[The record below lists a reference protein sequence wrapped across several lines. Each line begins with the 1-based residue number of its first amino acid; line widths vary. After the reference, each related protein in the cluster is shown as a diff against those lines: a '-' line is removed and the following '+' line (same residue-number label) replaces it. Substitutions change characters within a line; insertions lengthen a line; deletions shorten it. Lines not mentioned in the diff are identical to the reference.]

1 MSRYRE
7 LTEHL
12 KGLEDIRAILAGMRT
27 LAAVELQRV
36 TRLQEAGA
44 RLRQGLEVAVA
55 AHFAGRPSPPAP
67 PEAGLCVLLG
77 SEKGLCGDF
86 NERLL
91 AEAAHHARPRV
102 LVGSRLAA
110 AAVQMPA
117 VAARCPGALAADD
130 VGPVLTGLAQTL
142 AGLDAAGGRLDVLC
156 HDPQQHRVRRVAVL
170 PPPTGATTSEARPR
184 LQLPAP
190 QFEAALLEQYLF
202 AVFNGLLLG
211 SLLVENQQRIAH
223 LQAALQRLDERCDG
237 LRQRQRHARQEQ
249 IIEEVE
255 VALSVSGV
263 SPPGPE
269 AS

>member
-12 KGLEDIRAILAGMRT
+12 QSLADIRAILAGMRT

-36 TRLQEAGA
+36 TRLQDAAEA
-44 RLRQGLEVAVA
+44 LRQGLEAAVA
-55 AHFAGRPSPPAP
+55 AHFAGRPPRT
-67 PEAGLCVLLG
+67 PEAGVCVLLG

-91 AEAAHHARPRV
+91 AAAASDAGPLV
-102 LVGSRLAA
+102 LVGSKLAA
-110 AAVQMPA
+110 AARPGV
-117 VAARCPGALAADD
+117 VARCAGALAADD
-130 VGPVLTGLAQTL
+130 VGPVLAGLAQTL
-142 AGLDAAGGRLDVLC
+142 AGLNAAGGRLEVLC
-156 HDPQQHRVRRVAVL
+156 HDPQQQRLRRLALL
-170 PPPTGATTSEARPR
+170 PPPAGPAARAAPH

-190 QFEAALLEQYLF
+190 QFEAALLEHYLF

-223 LQAALQRLDERCDG
+223 LQAAVQRLDERCEG
-237 LRQRQRHARQEQ
+237 LRQRQRRARQEQ

-255 VALSVSGV
+255 VALSVAGA
-263 SPPGPE
+263 E
-269 AS
+269 R

>member
-7 LTEHL
+7 LSEHL
-12 KGLEDIRAILAGMRT
+12 KRLADIRAILAGMRT

-36 TRLQEAGA
+36 TRLQDAGEA
-44 RLRQGLEVAVA
+44 LRQGLEAAVA
-55 AHFAGRPSPPAP
+55 AHFAGRPPPVP
-67 PEAGLCVLLG
+67 QAGVCVLLG

-91 AEAAHHARPRV
+91 AEAAHHAGPRV
-102 LVGSRLAA
+102 LVGSKLAVAA
-110 AAVQMPA
+110 AQLPV
-117 VAARCPGALAADD
+117 VVARCPGALAADD

-156 HDPQQHRVRRVAVL
+156 HDPQQHRVRWVKVL
-170 PPPTGATTSEARPR
+170 PPPVAATRTEAAPR

-202 AVFNGLLLG
+202 AVFNGLLIG

-223 LQAALQRLDERCDG
+223 LQAALQRLDERCDR

-255 VALSVSGV
+255 VALSVAGT
-263 SPPGPE
+263 GK
-269 AS
+269 